1 MPRNILVKVFFKT
14 MKIAVAW
21 YYKSSSNYLSF
32 YFEIVD
38 VNLFSSNIYGVFEMF
53 LTFFVAVILNI
64 FYDAFARVFVCFCQC
79 KHMTIIL

>member
-1 MPRNILVKVFFKT
+1 

-21 YYKSSSNYLSF
+21 YYRSSFIYLSF

-38 VNLFSSNIYGVFEMF
+38 VNLFSSNIYGVYETF

-64 FYDAFARVFVCFCQC
+64 FHDAFARVFVYFCQC
-79 KHMTIIL
+79 KHITIILQKQYALVNFF